1 VAVAVV
7 MAAEE
12 VMVTAEA
19 EVVMAEVEAASMAV
33 AQRSMAAASDQAARR
48 FIPAAFEPVA
58 LHSEA
63 ARSSTAAACDSL
75 TGITFT
81 DGSSTGRPTTPITPT
96 IPITTRIA
104 AAASSRLTTVH
115 AASATSATG
124 GTITGVITTGA
135 VITTIATTGEHRH
148 DRGNESGAQ
157 RRPFCIPCQENLSNP
172 SS

>member
-1 VAVAVV
+1 VVATA
-7 MAAEE
+7 AAEAE
-12 VMVTAEA
+12 VVVTAEA
-19 EVVMAEVEAASMAV
+19 EVVMAAAEVAEASMAV

-48 FIPAAFEPVA
+48 FIPAVFEPVA

-63 ARSSTAAACDSL
+63 ARFTAARSSTAVACGSL

-81 DGSSTGRPTTPITPT
+81 DGSSMERPTTRITPT

-104 AAASSRLTTVH
+104 AAASSRPTTVH

-124 GTITGVITTGA
+124 GTITGVTTTGA

-157 RRPFCIPCQENLSNP
+157 RRPFCIP
-172 SS
+172 